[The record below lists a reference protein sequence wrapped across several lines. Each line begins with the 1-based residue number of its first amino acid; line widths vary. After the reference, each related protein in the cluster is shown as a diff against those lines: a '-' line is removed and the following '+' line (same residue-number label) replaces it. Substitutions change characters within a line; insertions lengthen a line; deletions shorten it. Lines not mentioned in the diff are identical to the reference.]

1 MKGREDSPMRRAG
14 REIVD
19 RAALDNILRSA
30 QILFL
35 ALRDEPAPY
44 VIPVCFGLED
54 DTLYVH
60 SALAGTKI
68 DLIRSHP
75 VVGFCAC
82 TDMTVTPG
90 PAPCDFTSA
99 ATSVVGTGRARIVD
113 SEDERLRGLDSIM
126 RHYAG
131 VKPGRDAYRP
141 RTLSRTCVIAVRID
155 TLRGKS
161 TVEPPAST
169 AGPTRSE

>member
-1 MKGREDSPMRRAG
+1 MKSRDDRPMRRGG
-14 REIVD
+14 REIVG
-19 RAALDNILRSA
+19 RAALDEILLST

-44 VIPVCFGLED
+44 VIPVCFGLEA

-60 SALAGTKI
+60 SALVGTKI

-82 TDMTVTPG
+82 ADMTVIPG

-99 ATSVVGTGRARIVD
+99 ATSIVGTGRARIVD
-113 SEDERLRGLDSIM
+113 NEEERLHGLDSIM

-131 VKPGRDAYRP
+131 EKPGGNAYRP
-141 RTLSRTCVIAVRID
+141 GTLSRTCVIAIRID

-161 TVEPPAST
+161 TVEPPASA
-169 AGPTRSE
+169 AGPPRSE